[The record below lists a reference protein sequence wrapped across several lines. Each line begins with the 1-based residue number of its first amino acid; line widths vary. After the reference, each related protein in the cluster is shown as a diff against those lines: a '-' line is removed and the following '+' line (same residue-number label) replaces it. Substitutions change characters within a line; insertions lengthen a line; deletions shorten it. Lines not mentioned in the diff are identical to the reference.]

1 MEESVNTTPVK
12 DISASDLKA
21 YMSGHKEESYLLID
35 VREPK
40 EYKQGHIPGSVLL
53 PLKEV
58 EAGITDFDLE
68 KDVFFYCRSGRRS
81 RIAANLVADMGV
93 PAKSIYNLAGG
104 ILSWQG
110 KKLQDFPRVSV
121 FPADR
126 DISSL
131 LRRALEL
138 EKGAQT
144 FYTACAGLF
153 EHETISRDATALAK
167 LEVEHARLI
176 YRILEKYQPDLDSFE
191 KMFEEA
197 QGDIIEGGLS
207 VTEAVNRLKNA
218 EGDACVN
225 FSELALEIEFMA
237 YELYKNLSA
246 MAGEK
251 EIALEMLALSE
262 QEKGHA
268 RVVANMLSRCF

>member
-1 MEESVNTTPVK
+1 MNITPVK
-12 DISASDLKA
+12 DISAKDLKA
-21 YMSGHKEESYLLID
+21 YMSGHREESYLLVD

-40 EYKQGHIPGSVLL
+40 EYRQGHIPGSVLL

-68 KDVFFYCRSGRRS
+68 KDLFFYCRSGRRS

-93 PAKSIYNLAGG
+93 SAERIFNLAGG
-104 ILSWQG
+104 ILAWQG

-121 FPADR
+121 FPAAG
-126 DISSL
+126 DISSIL
-131 LRRALEL
+131 IRAIEL

-153 EHETISRDATALAK
+153 EHETISRDAAALAK
-167 LEVEHARLI
+167 LEMEHARVI
-176 YRILEKYQPDLDSFE
+176 YRILKRYRPDLENFE
-191 KMFEEA
+191 KMFENA
-197 QGDIIEGGLS
+197 PGDIIEGGLS

-218 EGDACVN
+218 EGDTCVN
-225 FSELALEIEFMA
+225 FFELALEIEFMA
-237 YELYKNLSA
+237 YELYKNLA
-246 MAGEK
+246 AITGEK

-262 QEKGHA
+262 QEKGHT
-268 RVVANMLSRCF
+268 RVVANMLSRCL